1 MARRSRRARPKGPR
15 RMKTDVDLVTQ
26 AVEARL
32 PRDHDEAYY
41 FALGIL
47 ARERT
52 LTWDEA
58 HLRARAVS
66 RSFR

>member
-1 MARRSRRARPKGPR
+1 MGNRSSQARPRAPK
-15 RMKTDVDLVTQ
+15 RMKTDVDLVTR

-47 ARERT
+47 VRERG

-66 RSFR
+66 RCFR

>member
-1 MARRSRRARPKGPR
+1 
-15 RMKTDVDLVTQ
+15 MKTDVDLVAH

-47 ARERT
+47 VRERR
-52 LTWDEA
+52 LPEHEA
-58 HLRARAVS
+58 QRRARVVA

>member
-1 MARRSRRARPKGPR
+1 
-15 RMKTDVDLVTQ
+15 MKTDVDLVVQ

-47 ARERT
+47 VRERS

>member
-1 MARRSRRARPKGPR
+1 MPRRDRQPRQRATK

-32 PRDHDEAYY
+32 PRDDDEAYY

-47 ARERT
+47 VRERG
-52 LTWDEA
+52 LSWDEA
-58 HLRARAVS
+58 HQRARAVS